1 MTNVNRRAE
10 LVDAVDRPFAGE
22 TFGDLDAINRAIQE
36 SCRVF
41 VEESRL
47 LMSDVTDDQE
57 RLNITLRLWTG
68 CVSAGKTIASATR
81 SGANTAEV
89 RATAFRGID
98 ARAAGDRVFE
108 AGVEAAP
115 AWKALRGD
123 EVSFDGVPADSPVR
137 RYASP

>member
-1 MTNVNRRAE
+1 MSGT
-10 LVDAVDRPFAGE
+10 AV
-22 TFGDLDAINRAIQE
+22 NRAIQE

-41 VEESRL
+41 VDLSRM
-47 LMSDVTDDQE
+47 LMPDVTEDQE
-57 RLNITLRLWTG
+57 RLNITLRLWAG

-108 AGVEAAP
+108 A
-115 AWKALRGD
+115 
-123 EVSFDGVPADSPVR
+123 R
-137 RYASP
+137 RS

>member
-1 MTNVNRRAE
+1 M
-10 LVDAVDRPFAGE
+10 
-22 TFGDLDAINRAIQE
+22 
-36 SCRVF
+36 
-41 VEESRL
+41 
-47 LMSDVTDDQE
+47 LMPDVTDDQE
-57 RLNITLRLWTG
+57 RLNITLRLWAG

-123 EVSFDGVPADSPVR
+123 EVSFDGVPADSPVHR
-137 RYASP
+137 FASA